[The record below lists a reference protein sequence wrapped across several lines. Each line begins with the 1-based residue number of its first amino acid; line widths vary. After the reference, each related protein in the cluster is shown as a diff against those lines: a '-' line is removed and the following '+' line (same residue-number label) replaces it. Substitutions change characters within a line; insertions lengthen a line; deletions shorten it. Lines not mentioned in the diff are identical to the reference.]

1 MKSYTYG
8 KRKKLQMVITEDY
21 LRLLVTEKNAIL
33 SFNQKALPDGLIS
46 GGMIEDE
53 DSLLLMIEEQ
63 LSEYGAKKLP
73 TFLCIPDGHTFLRKV
88 AIPEDVPSDEIK
100 GYLYMAANDTIP
112 LPFEDPIIES
122 VEWKDENENGREALM
137 IAAPET
143 IVNQYVR
150 LLEKLKLK
158 PRVMDLSILSLYRL
172 YYHLN
177 RVRPDDH
184 ILLLQIHYSYVQ
196 LSIFEQHQPIY
207 VHYVNLP
214 TNREADVKQLYMG
227 YEYFMP
233 EGIEDLLG
241 EYIRIIVQE
250 ISRLQN
256 FYEFTI
262 MQGKKRL
269 NKIVVAG
276 DHPYLQ
282 TISEVLQ
289 EQIEMEIDDAL
300 TVPLFQNKKNIN
312 IPPAFFDCIGLAL
325 RPKE

>member
-8 KRKKLQMVITEDY
+8 KQKKLQMVITEDY
-21 LRLLVTEKNAIL
+21 LRLLVTKKNAIL
-33 SFNQKALPDGLIS
+33 SFNQKALPEGLIS

-63 LSEYGAKKLP
+63 LSEYSAKKLP
-73 TFLCIPDGHTFLRKV
+73 VFLCLPDGHTFLRKV
-88 AIPEDVPSDEIK
+88 AIPEDVPSDQIK
-100 GYLYMAANDTIP
+100 GYLYMAANDSIP
-112 LPFEDPIIES
+112 LPFEDPIIET
-122 VEWKDENENGREALM
+122 VEWKDENKNGREALM
-137 IAAPET
+137 IAAREA
-143 IVNQYVR
+143 IVNQYAR

-184 ILLLQIHYSYVQ
+184 MLLLQIHYSYVQ

-214 TNREADVKQLYMG
+214 ANREAYINRSHMD
-227 YEYFMP
+227 YEYYML
-233 EGIEDLLG
+233 EGIEDLLD

-262 MQGKKRL
+262 MQGEKRL

-289 EQIEMEIDDAL
+289 EQMEMEIDDAL
-300 TVPLFQNKKNIN
+300 TVPLFQNKENIN